1 MGKDKRNEELPEKFT
16 KWSITTPKMKTKNKR
31 RRKVVTE
38 LRTQHAI
45 FMLPSANTV
54 IISRLPF
61 SRMNAALLLQ

>member
-1 MGKDKRNEELPEKFT
+1 MVDHDPQNE
-16 KWSITTPKMKTKNKR
+16 NKR

-45 FMLPSANTV
+45 FMLPNANTV